1 MMLQKPVSHFL
12 LGISSTFPL
21 ASHLA
26 LPGSES
32 VFGISQGSP
41 LCTACLWILLKRPMG
56 GWHHFLWGYVPSLLT
71 SRRLSVH
78 MWLGGSPWFGGWG
91 LCDLLSLIWTRL
103 SFPSLL
109 LFWDICPQG
118 TDSGCSAWGPSVPC
132 LSTVS
137 PSAPW
142 AALAFIL
149 PVFLPYADLCLL
161 LLASCMYHL
170 DPRLLHS
177 SAHMAWPVDSLPEA
191 GHW

>member
-26 LPGSES
+26 FAWFWICIWNISGFSPVYSLP
-32 VFGISQGSP
+32 V
-41 LCTACLWILLKRPMG
+41 G

-78 MWLGGSPWFGGWG
+78 MWLGGSPWLGGWG

-103 SFPSLL
+103 SFSSLL
-109 LFWDICPQG
+109 LFWAICPQG

-149 PVFLPYADLCLL
+149 PVFLPCADLCLL
-161 LLASCMYHL
+161 LLSSCMYHL

-177 SAHMAWPVDSLPEA
+177 SAHMAWPIDSLPEA